1 MEKKAIKI
9 VFNGKTLIKS
19 KLSGDKILSDIRE
32 EIKDKVQQK
41 FYFYDADDVMIDEK
55 DENET
60 KLNEILDEKN
70 NAINIK
76 SLVPNIEIGKPTR
89 LNIKPENKPMENA
102 KYIKNIG
109 NLKIYQ
115 YPDIKF
121 TVNEEA
127 TCQIVLVVGQTGSGK
142 TTFINAYLNYL
153 MGIELDDEFRYL
165 LIVEDDKQR
174 KIERQTKGLHI
185 YNIRS
190 KNMTIKIIDTQG
202 FSDVHRPKEDEK
214 IIYTIKDAFMNEL
227 NSINTICFFVKSSD
241 SRFTSY
247 QKYIFSSIMS
257 LFGQDIKSNFLS
269 LITFYAGNEPAAIET
284 LKTSDFNE
292 IIPFIKEP

>member
-1 MEKKAIKI
+1 
-9 VFNGKTLIKS
+9 
-19 KLSGDKILSDIRE
+19 
-32 EIKDKVQQK
+32 
-41 FYFYDADDVMIDEK
+41 
-55 DENET
+55 
-60 KLNEILDEKN
+60 
-70 NAINIK
+70 
-76 SLVPNIEIGKPTR
+76 
-89 LNIKPENKPMENA
+89 
-102 KYIKNIG
+102 
-109 NLKIYQ
+109 
-115 YPDIKF
+115 
-121 TVNEEA
+121 
-127 TCQIVLVVGQTGSGK
+127 
-142 TTFINAYLNYL
+142 

-247 QKYIFSSIMS
+247 QKYFFSSIMS

-269 LITFYAGNEPAAIET
+269 LITFYAGNEPVAIET

-292 IIPFIKEP
+292 IIPFIKEPWYLTFDSDLLFTENNDNVYIKAGWEEAKKNYRILNNKILSLGRQSLTQSKENLDLREKIEININALQDLLKKEVDFLSQLESQKKYIQEHEKEINTKKIKKIPKIVKIEEKKNKIIRQQHVKFVNLIVIVVVQI

>member
-1 MEKKAIKI
+1 MDKKTIKI
-9 VFNGKTLIKS
+9 VFNGTFLMKIK
-19 KLSGDKILSDIRE
+19 LWIDKNLSDIRE
-32 EIKDKVQQK
+32 EIKDRVQQK
-41 FYFYDADDVMIDEK
+41 FYFYNTDDVMIDEK

-60 KLNEILDEKN
+60 KLIEILDEN
-70 NAINIK
+70 NNIINIK
-76 SLVPNIEIGKPTR
+76 SLVSNIEIVQPTH
-89 LNIKPENKPMENA
+89 LNNKPKNIPMDNA

-121 TVNEEA
+121 TEYEEA
-127 TCQIVLVVGQTGSGK
+127 TCQIILLVGQTGSGK

-247 QKYIFSSIMS
+247 QKYFFSSIMS
-257 LFGQDIKSNFLS
+257 LFGQDIKSNFLI
-269 LITFYAGNEPAAIET
+269 LITFYAGN
-284 LKTSDFNE
+284 
-292 IIPFIKEP
+292 